1 MAAVGDQGAPQA
13 RQTGTGAVESAL
25 GLLHALGRLK
35 TLPRQGWVD
44 RGIPSPES
52 VADHSYRTALMA
64 WILGDLAGLDTGLL
78 VKLALAHDLPEA
90 EAGDATPYGQA
101 VDRGIDI
108 ADAVAR
114 WRDLLTPD
122 ELSTQRA
129 AKHDREALALD
140 RLAALF
146 PSTATDEVS
155 GLWQDYAAGGT
166 PEARFLAQVDKL
178 EALLQATEYR
188 TAGFDADVENFL
200 ASAREIVD
208 HPVLLVLLV
217 ALEREIIQLQ

>member
-1 MAAVGDQGAPQA
+1 MAAAEEQGAPQIRRLEA
-13 RQTGTGAVESAL
+13 GAVKSAL

-44 RGIPSPES
+44 RQIPSPES

-114 WRDLLTPD
+114 WRDLLTPE
-122 ELSTQRA
+122 ELSSQRA
-129 AKHDREALALD
+129 VKHEREALALD
-140 RLAALF
+140 RLSSSF
-146 PSTATDEVS
+146 PSTAINEVS
-155 GLWQDYAAGGT
+155 GLWHDYAAAGT
-166 PEARFLAQVDKL
+166 PEARFVAQVDKL

-188 TAGFDADVENFL
+188 AAGYEADVENFL
-200 ASAREIVD
+200 ASAHEAAE
-208 HPVLLVLLV
+208 HPVVLALLV
-217 ALEREIIQLQ
+217 ALEREIAQSP